1 MFDKPP
7 AMPGPPAWLSYITV
21 ADVPKAVDRVTELGG
36 HVLNGPMGVPG
47 GMIAQCMDPQGA
59 MFALHASA
67 S

>member
-1 MFDKPP
+1 MFDKPCE
-7 AMPGPPAWLSYITV
+7 MPGPPAWLSYITV
-21 ADVPKAVDRVTELGG
+21 PDVGTAASRVAELGG
-36 HVLNGPMGVPG
+36 KVLYGPAEVPG